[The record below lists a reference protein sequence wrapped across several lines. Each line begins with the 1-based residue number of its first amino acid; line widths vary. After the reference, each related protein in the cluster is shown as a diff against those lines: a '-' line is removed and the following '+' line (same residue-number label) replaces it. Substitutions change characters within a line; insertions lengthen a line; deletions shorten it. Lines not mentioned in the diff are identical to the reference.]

1 LGLNT
6 IEPERDPYGH
16 TRRRLGATFNDKPEL
31 RSKQPKRE
39 DAGVSGN
46 AKDEDLSKLLR
57 SWQPEMPEFSDF
69 VRNVWR
75 RIQMAY

>member
-1 LGLNT
+1 M
-6 IEPERDPYGH
+6 
-16 TRRRLGATFNDKPEL
+16 
-31 RSKQPKRE
+31 RE

-57 SWQPEMPEFSDF
+57 SWQPEIPELSDF

-75 RIQMAY
+75 RIRMA